1 MGILGELVELQPWV
15 EGILYVTIAGMNV
28 QEYIREDG
36 SNPYQVWFDGLNAM
50 AAVKVAVARSRLEVG
65 NTSNVKWFDGI
76 GEYRI
81 DWGPGYRIYLVQDG
95 QELIML
101 LGGGTKKRQQADI
114 DQALLLHQEYQRRK
128 RDAVSQSEPEEK
140 TKNIQK
146 RKKRR

>member
-50 AAVKVAVARSRLEVG
+50 VAVKVAVARSRLEVG

-81 DWGPGYRIYLVQDG
+81 DWGPGYRIYLVWDG

>member
-1 MGILGELVELQPWV
+1 MGILGELVELKPWV

-76 GEYRI
+76 GEYWI
-81 DWGPGYRIYLVQDG
+81 D
-95 QELIML
+95 
-101 LGGGTKKRQQADI
+101 
-114 DQALLLHQEYQRRK
+114 
-128 RDAVSQSEPEEK
+128 
-140 TKNIQK
+140 
-146 RKKRR
+146 

>member
-1 MGILGELVELQPWV
+1 
-15 EGILYVTIAGMNV
+15 
-28 QEYIREDG
+28 
-36 SNPYQVWFDGLNAM
+36 M
-50 AAVKVAVARSRLEVG
+50 AAVKVAVARSWLEVG

-81 DWGPGYRIYLVQDG
+81 DWGPGHQIYLVQNG

>member
-1 MGILGELVELQPWV
+1 
-15 EGILYVTIAGMNV
+15 MNV

-50 AAVKVAVARSRLEVG
+50 AAVKVVVARSRLEVG